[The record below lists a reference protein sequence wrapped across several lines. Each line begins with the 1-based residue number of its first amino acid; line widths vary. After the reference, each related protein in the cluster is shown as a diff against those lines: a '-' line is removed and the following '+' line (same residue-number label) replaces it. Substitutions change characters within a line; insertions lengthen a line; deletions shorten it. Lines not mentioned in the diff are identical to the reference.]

1 MATIDELKG
10 LASTRL
16 GFAKGNYFLVEV
28 PSLTGGSFLGDL
40 LGNLV
45 PSIPGITSNTPST
58 REMSTLCT
66 SATLPGRQVLTSI
79 RNIGT
84 ENQKIAY
91 GYAVDD
97 VQLTFHLLNDYGVK
111 SFFDKW
117 YSKIIDVE
125 NFDIG
130 YKDDYSFTTKI
141 HQLRKPIFNAGAEF
155 GPLNVNL
162 DLGGGSVYTVEL
174 EKSFPTTINAI
185 ELGDGNE
192 SFVQLSVQL
201 SYTNWRSVTPSLLS
215 NIGLNIGLG

>member
-1 MATIDELKG
+1 MATIDELKS